1 VKRTQACLCGRAG
14 CQRHLPSW
22 GWSSKKDKA
31 VRDAMYT
38 GASYRRNRLIAIQ
51 REPLC
56 HWRLPGCTGKSTQAD
71 HLRPVSRG
79 GTNDLSNL
87 VGSCRHCNEARGRDL
102 GNRMKRKR

>member
-1 VKRTQACLCGRAG
+1 
-14 CQRHLPSW
+14 
-22 GWSSKKDKA
+22 
-31 VRDAMYT
+31 MYT